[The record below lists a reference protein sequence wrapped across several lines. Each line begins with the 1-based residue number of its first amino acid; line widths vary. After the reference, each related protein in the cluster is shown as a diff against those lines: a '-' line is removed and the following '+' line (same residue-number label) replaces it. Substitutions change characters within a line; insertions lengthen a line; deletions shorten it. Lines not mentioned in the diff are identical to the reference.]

1 MYTPEINPERA
12 IAEKEGPASLPPATG
27 ALNSCIRSLE
37 IFLNGADS
45 AENRMTIGSVR
56 EELEARPSIDQA
68 LFSDMLRRR
77 NGEVRYKNSFTTK
90 VIIPE
95 IRAGRYDGHG
105 ESVHL
110 SVKTPLSSWGLF
122 KKLREIGVREDVEMA
137 RIDWYLDAVWMGT
150 DITIDEIRHF
160 TEKAVEWMEAHPRE
174 SRKVSVFLQLC
185 QKSSTLSKH
194 MEPGKAMEAMEK
206 TEREFRK
213 LDEEYNEFLENLI

>member
-1 MYTPEINPERA
+1 
-12 IAEKEGPASLPPATG
+12 
-27 ALNSCIRSLE
+27 
-37 IFLNGADS
+37 
-45 AENRMTIGSVR
+45 MTIESVR
-56 EELEARPSIDQA
+56 EELEARPTIDQA

-77 NGEVRYKNSFTTK
+77 NEEVRYKSSFTMK

-110 SVKTPLSSWGLF
+110 SVKTPLSSWKLF

-150 DITIDEIRHF
+150 DITIDEMRHF
-160 TEKAVEWMEAHPRE
+160 TEKAVEWMEAHPE
-174 SRKVSVFLQLC
+174 ENRKVSVFLQLC
-185 QKSSTLSKH
+185 RKSSTLSKH
-194 MEPGKAMEAMEK
+194 MEPDKAMEAMEK

-213 LDEEYNEFLENLI
+213 LDEEYDEFLEKLI

>member
-1 MYTPEINPERA
+1 M
-12 IAEKEGPASLPPATG
+12 PPATS

-37 IFLNGADS
+37 IFLGGADS
-45 AENRMTIGSVR
+45 AGNRMTIESVR

-77 NGEVRYKNSFTTK
+77 NEEVRYKNSFTTK

-95 IRAGRYDGHG
+95 IRAGRYDGHR

-110 SVKTPLSSWGLF
+110 SVKMPLSSWELF
-122 KKLREIGVREDVEMA
+122 KKLREIGVMEDVDMV
-137 RIDWYLDAVWMGT
+137 RIDWYLNAVWMGT
-150 DITIDEIRHF
+150 DITIDEIRNF

-194 MEPGKAMEAMEK
+194 LSKEKAMEAVEE
-206 TEREFRK
+206 TERQLRE
-213 LDEEYNEFLENLI
+213 LDEELDELI

>member
-1 MYTPEINPERA
+1 M
-12 IAEKEGPASLPPATG
+12 PPATG

-56 EELEARPSIDQA
+56 EELAARPSIDQA

-194 MEPGKAMEAMEK
+194 MEPGKAVEAMEK

>member
-12 IAEKEGPASLPPATG
+12 IAEKGGSASLPPATS

-45 AENRMTIGSVR
+45 AENRMTIESVR

-77 NGEVRYKNSFTTK
+77 NEEVRYKSSFTMK

-110 SVKTPLSSWGLF
+110 NVKMPLSSWKLF
-122 KKLREIGVREDVEMA
+122 KKLREIGVMEDVEMA
-137 RIDWYLDAVWMGT
+137 RIDWYLNAVWMGT

-160 TEKAVEWMEAHPRE
+160 TEKAVEWMEVHPRQ

-194 MEPGKAMEAMEK
+194 LSKEKAMEAVEE
-206 TEREFRK
+206 TERQLRE
-213 LDEEYNEFLENLI
+213 LDEELDELI

>member
-1 MYTPEINPERA
+1 M
-12 IAEKEGPASLPPATG
+12 PPATS

-37 IFLNGADS
+37 IFLGGADS
-45 AENRMTIGSVR
+45 AGNRMTIESVR

-77 NGEVRYKNSFTTK
+77 NEEVRYKNSFTTK

-110 SVKTPLSSWGLF
+110 SVKMPLSSWELF
-122 KKLREIGVREDVEMA
+122 KKLREIGMMEDVEMV
-137 RIDWYLDAVWMGT
+137 RIDWYLNAVWMGT

-174 SRKVSVFLQLC
+174 SRKVSVFLELC
-185 QKSSTLSKH
+185 KRSSTLSKYLSR
-194 MEPGKAMEAMEK
+194 EKAMEAVEE
-206 TEREFRK
+206 TERQLRE
-213 LDEEYNEFLENLI
+213 LDEELDELI

>member
-12 IAEKEGPASLPPATG
+12 IAEKGGSASLPPATS

-37 IFLNGADS
+37 IFLGGADS
-45 AENRMTIGSVR
+45 AGNKMTIGSVR

-77 NGEVRYKNSFTTK
+77 NEEVRYKNSFTTK

-110 SVKTPLSSWGLF
+110 SVKMPLSSWELF
-122 KKLREIGVREDVEMA
+122 KKLREIGVMEDVEMV
-137 RIDWYLDAVWMGT
+137 RIDWYLNAVWMGT

-194 MEPGKAMEAMEK
+194 LSKEKAMEAVEE
-206 TEREFRK
+206 TERQLRE
-213 LDEEYNEFLENLI
+213 LDEELDELI

>member
-1 MYTPEINPERA
+1 M
-12 IAEKEGPASLPPATG
+12 PPATS

-37 IFLNGADS
+37 IFLGGADS
-45 AENRMTIGSVR
+45 AGNRMTIESVR
-56 EELEARPSIDQA
+56 EELEARPTIDQA

-77 NGEVRYKNSFTTK
+77 NEEVRYKNSFTTK

-105 ESVHL
+105 ESVHI
-110 SVKTPLSSWGLF
+110 SVKTPLSSWKLF

-150 DITIDEIRHF
+150 DITIDEMRHF
-160 TEKAVEWMEAHPRE
+160 TEKAVEWMEAHPEE

-185 QKSSTLSKH
+185 RKSSTLSKH
-194 MEPGKAMEAMEK
+194 MEPDKAMEAMKK
-206 TEREFRK
+206 TER
-213 LDEEYNEFLENLI
+213 LDEEYDEFLEKLI

>member
-1 MYTPEINPERA
+1 M
-12 IAEKEGPASLPPATG
+12 PPATG

-160 TEKAVEWMEAHPRE
+160 TEKAVEWMGAHPRE

>member
-37 IFLNGADS
+37 IFLGGADS
-45 AENRMTIGSVR
+45 AGNRMTIESVR
-56 EELEARPSIDQA
+56 EELEARPTIDQA

-77 NGEVRYKNSFTTK
+77 NEEVRYKSSFTMK

-105 ESVHL
+105 ESVHI
-110 SVKTPLSSWGLF
+110 SVKTPLSSRELF
-122 KKLREIGVREDVEMA
+122 KKLRKIGVREDVEMA

-150 DITIDEIRHF
+150 DITIDEMRHF
-160 TEKAVEWMEAHPRE
+160 TKKAVEWMEAHPKE
-174 SRKVSVFLQLC
+174 SRKVSIFLQLC
-185 QKSSTLSKH
+185 RKSSTLSKH
-194 MEPGKAMEAMEK
+194 MEPDKAMEAMEK

-213 LDEEYNEFLENLI
+213 LDEEYDEFLEKLI

>member
-1 MYTPEINPERA
+1 M
-12 IAEKEGPASLPPATG
+12 PPATS

-37 IFLNGADS
+37 IFLGGADS
-45 AENRMTIGSVR
+45 AGNRMTIGSVR

-77 NGEVRYKNSFTTK
+77 NEEVRYKNSFTTK

-110 SVKTPLSSWGLF
+110 SVKMPLSSRELF
-122 KKLREIGVREDVEMA
+122 KKLRKIGVREDVEMA
-137 RIDWYLDAVWMGT
+137 RIDWYLNAVWMGT

-174 SRKVSVFLQLC
+174 SCKVSVFLQLC

-194 MEPGKAMEAMEK
+194 LSKEKAMEAVEE
-206 TEREFRK
+206 TERQLRE
-213 LDEEYNEFLENLI
+213 LDEELDELI

>member
-137 RIDWYLDAVWMGT
+137 RIDWYLNAVWMGT

-185 QKSSTLSKH
+185 RKSSTLSKH
-194 MEPGKAMEAMEK
+194 MEPGKAMEAVEK